1 MNDLQIE
8 ALFREFWLAA
18 GYSAPPGT
26 HALMTHVA
34 WGRFLL
40 ERIAAQHET
49 QEVSE

>member
-1 MNDLQIE
+1 MTDSQLE

-40 ERIAAQHET
+40 ERVAAHHET
-49 QEVSE
+49 PEVAE